1 MLREAAV
8 KVLLIKTSSLGDIVH
23 AFPALTDAVNA
34 CPDIEFDWVV
44 EEAFADIA
52 ALHPAVSRVL
62 PCALRRWRKAPLKTW
77 RSGEWRD
84 FKQALQASHYDVVID
99 AQGLIKSAFIT
110 RLTRGERVGL
120 DSQSAREGLS
130 AKALDRPLAV
140 PKGEHAITRLRQLF
154 AQALNYPLPTDAPE
168 SGFSPASALTP
179 ENAKQLI
186 FLHGTT
192 WPTKHW
198 PEKQWRQ
205 LATLASAA
213 GTAVW
218 LPWGNEEE
226 KARAERIADGLAGV
240 SLLAKM
246 SLADLFKKM
255 LQADGFVAV
264 DTGLAHLAAA
274 AGLSGVALYG
284 PTDPRLTGVLGVRAR
299 SLSADF
305 PCAPCVQERCTYKGD
320 LGKGFVPPCF
330 SSLPAELVWRE
341 LFAERP

>member
-1 MLREAAV
+1 M

-23 AFPALTDAVNA
+23 TFPALTDAARA
-34 CPDIEFDWVV
+34 CPGIEFDWVV

-52 ALHPAVSRVL
+52 TLHPAVSRVI
-62 PCALRRWRKAPLKTW
+62 PCALRRWRKAPIKTW
-77 RSGEWRD
+77 RSGEWRN
-84 FKQALQASHYDVVID
+84 FKKALQASHYDVVID

-130 AKALDRPLAV
+130 ANALDRPLSI
-140 PKGEHAITRLRQLF
+140 PKGAHAITRLRQLF
-154 AQALNYPLPTDAPE
+154 AQALDYPLPTGAPE
-168 SGFSPASALTP
+168 SGFSPASALTA

-192 WPTKHW
+192 WATKHW
-198 PEKQWRQ
+198 PEQQWRK

-218 LPWGNEEE
+218 LPWGDDAE
-226 KARAERIADGLAGV
+226 KARAERIAEGLVGV
-240 SLLAKM
+240 SLLPKM
-246 SLADLFKKM
+246 SLAQLFKKM
-255 LQADGFVAV
+255 LQANGFVAV

-284 PTDPRLTGVLGVRAR
+284 PTDPVLTGVLGERAR
-299 SLSADF
+299 SLSAEF
-305 PCAPCVQERCTYKGD
+305 PCAPCLQERCMYKGD

-330 SSLPAELVWRE
+330 SSLPAEFVWRE
-341 LFAERP
+341 LFVERP